1 MSMTRPITS
10 SASDGAEAAVVKAID
25 PIQLGPGI
33 RNGACPME
41 GAVTLRACVRT
52 MDAAVAASGMS
63 MRHPRFFR
71 RSVRA
76 MNAAHQLAEFETGI
90 VRDFSKTLTRT
101 ESCGH
106 LAKAVTGGFGQQI
119 GFFQGAETKPRLR
132 LLSSQGVNWNAGVI
146 RDFPEHTMMA
156 LHSVLRV
163 TFLMM
168 VSVVAIP
175 MITCLLILVPVVAIA
190 IVTRVVCIMAPG
202 VAISIIARLGILVSV
217 IAILIVPSLF
227 VMALIVTIHIIT
239 RRLVAVAIL
248 ALGLVTELI
257 GAVIPGRV
265 VRSVGFAY
273 DLPEVKTG
281 IVRNF
286 APTLPRSKSRD
297 HFAEAMARGVRE

>member
-1 MSMTRPITS
+1 
-10 SASDGAEAAVVKAID
+10 
-25 PIQLGPGI
+25 
-33 RNGACPME
+33 ME
-41 GAVTLRACVRT
+41 GAVTLRARVRT

-63 MRHPRFFR
+63 MRHPRSFR
-71 RSVRA
+71 GSVRA
-76 MNAAHQLAEFETGI
+76 MDAAHQLAEFETGI

-163 TFLMM
+163 SFLMM

-190 IVTRVVCIMAPG
+190 IVTRVVCIMA
-202 VAISIIARLGILVSV
+202 ISIIARLGILVSV
-217 IAILIVPSLF
+217 IAILIVPGLF

-239 RRLVAVAIL
+239 RRLVAVAL
-248 ALGLVTELI
+248 VALGLVTELV
-257 GAVIPGRV
+257 GAVMPRSF

-297 HFAEAMARGVRE
+297 HFAEAMARGARE